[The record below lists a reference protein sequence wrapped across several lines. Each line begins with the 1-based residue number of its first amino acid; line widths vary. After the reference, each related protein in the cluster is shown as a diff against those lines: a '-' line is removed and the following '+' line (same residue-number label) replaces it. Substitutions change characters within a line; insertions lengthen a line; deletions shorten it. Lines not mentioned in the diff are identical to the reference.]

1 MRERGDRGAGRRGD
15 AATRGDPGG
24 TGRRGRGRAARRATR
39 RATFATFEDDA
50 FGSTFGS
57 SAPSAARD
65 RRRAS
70 EIWGA
75 REGSGRGDRSTRDAP
90 GGGPSRRSA
99 ARPWTRRIS
108 RAARRSRRAV
118 ARNARGGGK
127 GEGGEGTATVR
138 HRRGGRRRRVKWTWA
153 RLGSGTPGVGTHH
166 VEDVE
171 GLRRLLL
178 LRLGLLIV
186 LVFHLHVGTH
196 RGARGRARRKRA
208 EVWRGAIA
216 REEKKRTNPPR
227 LRRRRNFEP
236 PRPSTAMTRP
246 FWVYSCG
253 SARRV
258 RSGR

>member
-1 MRERGDRGAGRRGD
+1 MRERGVRGAGRRGD

-118 ARNARGGGK
+118 ARNARGWGG
-127 GEGGEGTATVR
+127 GGRGRGDGDGQAPARRTSTTREVDVGTSRIWNAGGR
-138 HRRGGRRRRVKWTWA
+138 HAPRRGR
-153 RLGSGTPGVGTHH
+153 
-166 VEDVE
+166 
-171 GLRRLLL
+171 
-178 LRLGLLIV
+178 
-186 LVFHLHVGTH
+186 
-196 RGARGRARRKRA
+196 RGASPPPPSSPRSSYRPCLSSPRRHPSRRAGTGEAEARRG
-208 EVWRGAIA
+208 VA
-216 REEKKRTNPPR
+216 RCDRTRRKETNKPPS
-227 LRRRRNFEP
+227 P
-236 PRPSTAMTRP
+236 P
-246 FWVYSCG
+246 
-253 SARRV
+253 SA
-258 RSGR
+258 SKF

>member
-1 MRERGDRGAGRRGD
+1 MNGPTRSRSRGATRDATRDVRDVRGRRV
-15 AATRGDPGG
+15 RVDP
-24 TGRRGRGRAARRATR
+24 RIERAERRA
-39 RATFATFEDDA
+39 
-50 FGSTFGS
+50 GSEEGERDL
-57 SAPSAARD
+57 AR
-65 RRRAS
+65 
-70 EIWGA
+70 GA

-118 ARNARGGGK
+118 ARNARGGE

-236 PRPSTAMTRP
+236 PRRSTAMTRP
-246 FWVYSCG
+246 FLVYACRT
-253 SARRV
+253 RRV